1 MAPRIIIF
9 IYKDLKV
16 ASKLFMLQRNCNVFS
31 SEMFVTV
38 LFISIL
44 KIEDI
49 FLNADLTWIAY
60 KNDLV
65 FVAAVQH
72 Y

>member
-1 MAPRIIIF
+1 
-9 IYKDLKV
+9 
-16 ASKLFMLQRNCNVFS
+16 MLQRNCKVFS

-38 LFISIL
+38 LFIYIL

-49 FLNADLTWIAY
+49 FFNPDLIWIAY

-65 FVAAVQH
+65 FIAAVQH